1 MGIVRCLNKIWH
13 SCLWVIVTT
22 EYFVIRKKFIEMSKR
37 GHCSEQ
43 VCEKGL
49 RQYVERGRYNKFKQ
63 DTLKIVTL
71 NLKLKNYK
79 I

>member
-1 MGIVRCLNKIWH
+1 
-13 SCLWVIVTT
+13 
-22 EYFVIRKKFIEMSKR
+22 
-37 GHCSEQ
+37 

-49 RQYVERGRYNKFKQ
+49 GQYVERGRYNKFKQ

-79 I
+79 ISDNNNEWKLLHIEKDTAWNGLYNKY